1 MSQIKKS
8 DENKLVAELEKGY
21 KEMADINLELAQM
34 CLEADNESLS
44 LCEEKLT
51 ECEKIDCEKRRYL
64 LRRFKPG
71 CRK

>member
-1 MSQIKKS
+1 MKTEKGGLIALSQIKKS

-34 CLEADNESLS
+34 CFEADNESLS

-51 ECEKIDCEKRRYL
+51 ECE
-64 LRRFKPG
+64 
-71 CRK
+71 

>member
-1 MSQIKKS
+1 MKTEKGGLIALSQIKKS

-51 ECEKIDCEKRRYL
+51 ECE
-64 LRRFKPG
+64 
-71 CRK
+71 

>member
-1 MSQIKKS
+1 MVILKTEKGGLIALSQIKKS
-8 DENKLVAELEKGY
+8 DKNKLVAELEKGY

-51 ECEKIDCEKRRYL
+51 ECE
-64 LRRFKPG
+64 
-71 CRK
+71 

>member
-1 MSQIKKS
+1 MVILKTEKGGLIALSQIKKS

-51 ECEKIDCEKRRYL
+51 ECE
-64 LRRFKPG
+64 
-71 CRK
+71 